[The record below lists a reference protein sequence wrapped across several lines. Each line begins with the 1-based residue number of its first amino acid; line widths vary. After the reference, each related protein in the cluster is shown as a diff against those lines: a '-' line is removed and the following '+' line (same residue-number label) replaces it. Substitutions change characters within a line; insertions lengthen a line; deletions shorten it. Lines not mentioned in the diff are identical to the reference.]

1 MAKKQVRFEEA
12 LEQLEKIVYE
22 LEEGEI
28 GLEESLKRY
37 EDGVK
42 LLRQCYGI
50 LQKAERRI
58 ELVTG
63 VDDDGQPTT
72 EPFDATA
79 TAERAEGETSKR
91 QRSAKSAA
99 EGEKTED
106 EQELQSRQLF

>member
-12 LEQLEKIVYE
+12 LEQLEEIVRE

-50 LQKAERRI
+50 LEKAERRI

-63 VDDDGQPTT
+63 VGDDGQPTT

-79 TAERAEGETSKR
+79 TAERADGKTAR
-91 QRSAKSAA
+91 RPRSAKSTAQ
-99 EGEKTED
+99 GEKTEED
-106 EQELQSRQLF
+106 QETQSRQLF